1 MILAV
6 TLSYHVVLLYVYPIA
21 VASLYFSGGLN
32 IFASIITVVGVTV
45 GQIVSYLCNF
55 VTDHNYENM
64 KIAIM
69 HGALPRYEYTDIAV
83 QKLEN
88 DFPSFK
94 KPSSPSLFAV
104 NLDETVIDDKLIQAL
119 ADKLVHGG
127 KRFTRVAVVGA
138 DAVSRRKL
146 KKALCGGGFA
156 LKFINDF
163 EKAKEWLV
171 SEDVM

>member
-1 MILAV
+1 MTDPYELAGV
-6 TLSYHVVLLYVYPIA
+6 KKKSFA
-21 VASLYFSGGLN
+21 MYFGGGEIWFEHLDG
-32 IFASIITVVGVTV
+32 I
-45 GQIVSYLCNF
+45 
-55 VTDHNYENM
+55 
-64 KIAIM
+64 
-69 HGALPRYEYTDIAV
+69 YEYTDIAV